1 MCLPF
6 PLSRNVLAG
15 EDHDITA
22 LMTQGAA
29 LWLGTRTGYILL
41 LDPSALVDGQNPLLG
56 LQYYGKGKVKFIR
69 PLVSS
74 NKPTSKLE
82 VVCSVEYEDEVSG
95 VLLAW
100 EFHPLQQWRAKEHH
114 LNSGSLPTSPTS
126 PLSSVHTNLIAQIRD
141 LKVQMAVVCKEKE
154 NVQHLCA
161 ELIALI
167 DDSQFEALEP
177 KMVISAPTLESSL
190 ERPDGI
196 GLRFNLPDMRLHHH
210 LHLQDA
216 VLSLCALNGC
226 GVHYGGDEMK
236 YCVLLGLA
244 NGTIILFFGIN
255 QGKVVPN
262 PLQGPKLQMF
272 TTGRKP
278 CLNMCPTSNGY
289 IWCSC
294 GDSLELLDI
303 VSLKSLRKL
312 DALVV
317 AVGAAR
323 PLGGCVRG
331 RRSTL
336 LRLWDAVTGAM
347 KASYN
352 VRNVLAGEDHDITAL
367 MTHGAALWLGTRTGY
382 ILLLDP
388 SALVDG
394 QNPLLGLQYCGK
406 GKVKFI
412 RPLVSPNKPTSKLEV
427 VCSVEYEDEVSG
439 VLLAWEFHPCQQWRA
454 KEHHLNSGSLS
465 TSPTSPLSPVHTNTE
480 MAITQRSLPLIE
492 STQECLGMTTNQS
505 SYGSILQVSES

>member
-1 MCLPF
+1 M
-6 PLSRNVLAG
+6 G
-15 EDHDITA
+15 
-22 LMTQGAA
+22 
-29 LWLGTRTGYILL
+29 
-41 LDPSALVDGQNPLLG
+41 
-56 LQYYGKGKVKFIR
+56 
-69 PLVSS
+69 
-74 NKPTSKLE
+74 
-82 VVCSVEYEDEVSG
+82 SVYV
-95 VLLAW
+95 
-100 EFHPLQQWRAKEHH
+100 
-114 LNSGSLPTSPTS
+114 
-126 PLSSVHTNLIAQIRD
+126 
-141 LKVQMAVVCKEKE
+141 
-154 NVQHLCA
+154 
-161 ELIALI
+161 
-167 DDSQFEALEP
+167 
-177 KMVISAPTLESSL
+177 
-190 ERPDGI
+190 
-196 GLRFNLPDMRLHHH
+196 FNLPDMRLHHH

-236 YCVLLGLA
+236 YRVLLGLA

-317 AVGAAR
+317 AIGGSETPRGLRKGEVMVIMLMATNA
-323 PLGGCVRG
+323 LGVWTVT

-439 VLLAWEFHPCQQWRA
+439 VLLAWENVLAGEDHDITALMAHGAALWLGTRTGYILLLDPSALVDGQNPLLGLQYCGKGKVKFIRPLVSPN
-454 KEHHLNSGSLS
+454 K
-465 TSPTSPLSPVHTNTE
+465 PTSKLEELDAFVVAIGGSETPGGLRKGEVIMLMATNALGVWTV
-480 MAITQRSLPLIE
+480 TRRSTLLRLWDAV
-492 STQECLGMTTNQS
+492 TGAMKA
-505 SYGSILQVSES
+505 SYNVR